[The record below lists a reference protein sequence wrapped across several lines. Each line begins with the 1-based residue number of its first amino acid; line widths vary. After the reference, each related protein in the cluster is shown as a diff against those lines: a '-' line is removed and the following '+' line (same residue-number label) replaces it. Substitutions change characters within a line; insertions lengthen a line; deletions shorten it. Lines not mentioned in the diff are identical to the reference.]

1 MLRFRNPMA
10 RHTLYAYPDG
20 RIPATTFCEL
30 ELTLTQLLQTVS
42 WCQSPRVVSSGN
54 GKEKTVGYNLELPD
68 PGMEET
74 GWYRDIESIA
84 TLLAG
89 LVDKTRLTFVIG
101 IHDSSSNISQDL
113 HFIQSQDPDLKRLRA
128 IIGVGEI
135 E

>member
-1 MLRFRNPMA
+1 MA

-20 RIPATTFCEL
+20 RIPATTLCEL

-42 WCQSPRVVSSGN
+42 WRQSPRVVSSGN
-54 GKEKTVGYNLELPD
+54 GKKKLLDTILRCQILEWKKLVG
-68 PGMEET
+68 
-74 GWYRDIESIA
+74 YRDIESIA
-84 TLLAG
+84 TLLAS
-89 LVDKTRLTFVIG
+89 LVDKTCLTFVIG
-101 IHDSSSNISQDL
+101 IHDSSTNISQDL